1 MPFFI
6 YNNLKDETKINQPT
20 ERPLQ
25 RYRGIS
31 KEKCKERK
39 QGDTSSTRSSNHNN

>member
-20 ERPLQ
+20 ERP
-25 RYRGIS
+25 I
-31 KEKCKERK
+31 
-39 QGDTSSTRSSNHNN
+39 